1 MKNYHLIILSLVLFL
16 MQAVSLMAQTNLVT
30 NGGFEGEV
38 GENGRPT
45 GWTYNGSGA
54 TWSVITS
61 VADIP
66 EGTKALNIN
75 VTAAGGTNQSIYQT
89 IGIVAGEAYKF
100 SFSYNVYRESSS
112 TSGGLTYSVQ
122 WKDASGTVISTA
134 TVTSSLLEYVKDFWL
149 PSEVNV
155 TAPVGAVDAVIYIRG
170 NRKVGIYIDDVQ
182 WVLVQDKQS
191 QTISGLA
198 ALTKTVGDA
207 DFDLSAVASSGLEV
221 SYSITNS
228 QVATVSG
235 NRVHIVGAGTATI
248 TATQEGNENYNPAQ
262 PVSVLLT
269 VNTPAKQN
277 QSITGLED
285 ITKTLGDA
293 PFDLAAVASSG
304 LAVSYAS
311 SNTSV
316 ATVSGSRV
324 TLVGAGTT
332 TITASQYG
340 SDSYNPAPAV
350 TAVLTVNPPA
360 KQSQTISGLAALT
373 KTVGDADF
381 DLSAVASSGLSVS
394 YSSSNAAVATVSG
407 STVHIVGAGETTIT
421 ASQAGNDSY
430 HPATPVTAV
439 LTVNPAPKQVQ
450 SITGLAA
457 ITKTVGDADFELSAV
472 ASSGLPVSY
481 TSSNAA
487 VATVSGSTVHIVG
500 AGETTITAS
509 QAGNDVYNAAPNA
522 TATLTVNPAARQPQT
537 ITGLAALTKTVGD
550 ADFKLSATASSGLA
564 VSYTSSNAAVATI
577 VGGDTV
583 HIVGAGETVITASQ
597 AGNDSFEA
605 APNVTVTLTVS
616 KQSQS
621 ITGLAALTKMLSD
634 APFELSATA
643 SSGLTVSYTS
653 SDATVATVSGS
664 TVTLTGAGTTVITAS
679 QAGNDSFAAAP
690 NVTAT
695 LTVTDNTG
703 IADVKAPL
711 PVRRQGDDLV
721 VGGAAAGSRIDVFT
735 VIGRR
740 QQSAVSA
747 GGDTV
752 LSGLPKGE
760 LLIVRNG
767 NAVAKVI
774 IN

>member
-1 MKNYHLIILSLVLFL
+1 TVNAPAKQDQTITGLVDITKTLGDDPFDLTATASSGLAVLYASSNTGVATVSGSSVRIISAGTTTITAT
-16 MQAVSLMAQTNLVT
+16 QSGND
-30 NGGFEGEV
+30 
-38 GENGRPT
+38 
-45 GWTYNGSGA
+45 TYNPA
-54 TWSVITS
+54 M
-61 VADIP
+61 P
-66 EGTKALNIN
+66 
-75 VTAAGGTNQSIYQT
+75 VTAA
-89 IGIVAGEAYKF
+89 
-100 SFSYNVYRESSS
+100 
-112 TSGGLTYSVQ
+112 LT
-122 WKDASGTVISTA
+122 
-134 TVTSSLLEYVKDFWL
+134 
-149 PSEVNV
+149 VNSP
-155 TAPVGAVDAVIYIRG
+155 T
-170 NRKVGIYIDDVQ
+170 
-182 WVLVQDKQS
+182 KQA

-198 ALTKTVGDA
+198 DLTKTVGDA
-207 DFDLSAVASSGLEV
+207 DFDLSAVASSGL
-221 SYSITNS
+221 T
-228 QVATVSG
+228 
-235 NRVHIVGAGTATI
+235 
-248 TATQEGNENYNPAQ
+248 
-262 PVSVLLT
+262 
-269 VNTPAKQN
+269 
-277 QSITGLED
+277 
-285 ITKTLGDA
+285 
-293 PFDLAAVASSG
+293 
-304 LAVSYAS
+304 
-311 SNTSV
+311 
-316 ATVSGSRV
+316 
-324 TLVGAGTT
+324 
-332 TITASQYG
+332 
-340 SDSYNPAPAV
+340 
-350 TAVLTVNPPA
+350 
-360 KQSQTISGLAALT
+360 
-373 KTVGDADF
+373 
-381 DLSAVASSGLSVS
+381 VS

-407 STVHIVGAGETTIT
+407 STVHIVGAGETVIT

-430 HPATPVTAV
+430 HPAAPVTAV
-439 LTVNPAPKQVQ
+439 LTVNPAPKQAQ

-457 ITKTVGDADFELSAV
+457 ITKTVGDADFDLAAT

-481 TSSNAA
+481 SSSNTA

-522 TATLTVNPAARQPQT
+522 TATLTVNPAAKQSQT
-537 ITGLAALTKTVGD
+537 ISGLAALTKTVGD

-583 HIVGAGETVITASQ
+583 HIVGAGETTITASQ

-634 APFELSATA
+634 APFELSAVA
-643 SSGLTVSYTS
+643 SSGLAVSYTS

-721 VGGAAAGSRIDVFT
+721 VGGAAAGSRIDVYT

-760 LLIVRNG
+760 LLIVRSG

-774 IN
+774 L